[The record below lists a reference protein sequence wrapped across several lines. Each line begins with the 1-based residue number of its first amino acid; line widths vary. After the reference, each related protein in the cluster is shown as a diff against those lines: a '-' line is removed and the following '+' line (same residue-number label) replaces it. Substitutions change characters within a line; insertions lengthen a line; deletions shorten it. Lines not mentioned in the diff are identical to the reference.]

1 MARPVC
7 ISSPLAPRHSGRA
20 LDYSPMRLLLAI
32 TLLVAASA
40 AANPFA
46 GIPTYMA
53 SERLEVSVSTAD
65 AKFVGHFL
73 FRRAVAV
80 ASEQNSRV
88 VFKIPIW
95 FPEENP
101 KDKSVAAFWEAFAKN
116 TSHVIPTGRVT
127 WARPEVV
134 ADWRRTLKRS
144 IDLKVMVGERE
155 IPVTVFDIFTA
166 DTMRVGIPKAWRE
179 PGFCC
184 VMFGFGIEPSLLRNE
199 AQVTISYRQPL
210 LRLNGQARSVYVPIF
225 DNLPKGVSTADTNH
239 YSITLMA
246 DKDCVLSVQ
255 NGEERSIVRA
265 GRSVALEPSHHRAIR
280 VAVEPWSNPQ
290 GRANGRQ
297 PFSSET
303 NRTSAAAAS
312 RRSP

>member
-1 MARPVC
+1 
-7 ISSPLAPRHSGRA
+7 
-20 LDYSPMRLLLAI
+20 MRLLLATI
-32 TLLVAASA
+32 LLVAASA
-40 AANPFA
+40 AANPFGA
-46 GIPTYMA
+46 IPTYMA
-53 SERLEVSVSTAD
+53 SERLGVSVSTAD

-101 KDKSVAAFWEAFAKN
+101 KDKSVAAFWEAFERN
-116 TSHVIPTGRVT
+116 TSHVIPTDRVT

-134 ADWRRTLKRS
+134 ADWRRVLKRS
-144 IDLKVMVGERE
+144 IDLKVVVGERE

-166 DTMRVGIPKAWRE
+166 DTPRVGIPKAWRE

-210 LRLNGQARSVYVPIF
+210 LRGNGQARSVYVPIF
-225 DNLPKGVSTADTNH
+225 ENLPKGVSTADTNH
-239 YSITLMA
+239 YSITVTA
-246 DKDCVLSVQ
+246 DKDCVLNVQ
-255 NGEERSIVRA
+255 NGEERSTVPA
-265 GRSVALEPSHHRAIR
+265 GRSVTLQPGHHRAIR
-280 VAVEPWSNPQ
+280 VAVEPRSYPQVGAKGGQAVLPRTNP
-290 GRANGRQ
+290 A
-297 PFSSET
+297 T
-303 NRTSAAAAS
+303 AAAAP